1 MLKPLK
7 IVWDNVAKAD
17 LKIIYEFLELKSNQA
32 AKNVINDIIK
42 QSKNIHFAEQYQVDE
57 FLGEPFRRMIVRSY
71 KIIYKVNSENEIRI
85 LQIFDCRQN
94 PIKVLNPKK

>member
-1 MLKPLK
+1 MLKPFK

-17 LKIIYEFLELKSNQA
+17 LKIIYEFFELKSNQA

-57 FLGEPFRRMIVRSY
+57 FLGEPFRQMIVRSY
-71 KIIYKVNSENEIRI
+71 KIIFKVNSENEIRI

-94 PIKVLNPKK
+94 PIKILNPKK